1 MKSKLP
7 GWVVDHRTSVLQKV
21 EPYRHKTPEQRALA
35 LWDVCEASAQVLA
48 LNRNRKKVLAMQDPL
63 PESTVRA
70 LARLRAKARG

>member
-1 MKSKLP
+1 MKGELP

-21 EPYRHKTPEQRALA
+21 EPYRHKTPEERARD
-35 LWDVCEASAQVLA
+35 LWDVCEAAAQLLV